1 MKKNVLDES
10 IKLLGIN
17 DGDVIE
23 VPCEIGKDVYQ
34 YKNGRFTYL
43 NINEDT
49 PCILGEDEVFE
60 LINGREF
67 QIIAYGERKDLEAK
81 VDKFSNELSEMKNLQ
96 KEKAEKER
104 KEGFIA
110 WGIFLGIC
118 AIAILVELFKL

>member
-43 NINEDT
+43 NLNENT

-81 VDKFSNELSEMKNLQ
+81 VDKFGNELSAFINLQ
-96 KEKAEKER
+96 KENIAKER
-104 KEGFIA
+104 KEGLIA
-110 WGIFLGIC
+110 WAISGAIGIIALIGI
-118 AIAILVELFKL
+118 LLSL